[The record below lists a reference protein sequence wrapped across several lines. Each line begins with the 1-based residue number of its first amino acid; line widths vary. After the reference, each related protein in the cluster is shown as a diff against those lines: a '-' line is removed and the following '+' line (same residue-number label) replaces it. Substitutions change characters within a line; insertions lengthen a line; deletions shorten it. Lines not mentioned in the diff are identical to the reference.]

1 MLIFLRNLVASV
13 IIDNEDNIQRRNE
26 ACHMKD
32 PTDYNVRA
40 VERALQ
46 IMSCFD
52 DEHPERGISDIAQAV
67 GLHKATAHRIVTTLV
82 NYGYLERIEDGQKY
96 RLGLELPNL
105 GYKVIRRMD
114 LRREA
119 LPFMKQFVE
128 EWDETCDLSIFDQGK
143 AFYIEILRGNRA
155 LTISAAVGQRLSA
168 HATASGKTFLA
179 FHPADQVDAALHE
192 PLEAYT
198 KNTITSPEDLRK
210 QLEKIRQQ
218 GYAVDFEE
226 FEVGVCAVSAPIFN
240 RSGNVVAA
248 IGSPSPV
255 SRMTPERTAEMA
267 SAIKEAANG
276 ISRRLG
282 YNK

>member
-1 MLIFLRNLVASV
+1 
-13 IIDNEDNIQRRNE
+13 
-26 ACHMKD
+26 MKD

-46 IMSCFD
+46 IMGCFD

-119 LPFMKQFVE
+119 MPLMKQFVE

-143 AFYIEILRGNRA
+143 AFYIEVLRGNRA

-168 HATASGKTFLA
+168 HATASGKLFLA
-179 FHPADQVDAALHE
+179 FLPTDRVDVVLRE
-192 PLEAYT
+192 PLETYT
-198 KNTITSPEDLRK
+198 KNTITSPDDLRK
-210 QLEKIRQQ
+210 QLEEIRQQ
-218 GYAVDFEE
+218 GYAVDLEE
-226 FEVGVCAVSAPIFN
+226 FEVGVCAVAAPVFS
-240 RSGNVVAA
+240 RSGNIVAA
-248 IGSPSPV
+248 IGSPSPM
-255 SRMTPERTAEMA
+255 SRMDPERITEMA
-267 SAIKEAANG
+267 TAIKEVANT

-282 YNK
+282 YSNG